1 MALLADQ
8 ELTGMAPIY
17 VQSETEEFVDFGY
30 YTDANGYKQFGV
42 IPKSNAQSEIK
53 YGGDKR
59 MTHTELEHQIRDI
72 IRTITNK
79 EYIKPI
85 IIRSIDPEG
94 YEVLKLYDYKPI
106 IKKSCDYR

>member
-1 MALLADQ
+1 
-8 ELTGMAPIY
+8 
-17 VQSETEEFVDFGY
+17 
-30 YTDANGYKQFGV
+30 
-42 IPKSNAQSEIK
+42 
-53 YGGDKR
+53 

-94 YEVLKLYDYKPI
+94 YEVGFELYDYKPI
-106 IKKSCDYR
+106 WYSATLPDDQFIKFITKELCNAKFLEHKYAKAERNTTLDRSLNKLISPYDTARINPKNK